1 MSTLSIITI
10 FIGSLIIVVR
20 APMIVFPN
28 RTIEVYKKLTATDS
42 RIRSM
47 GLAAICLAAG
57 AVYLSYNSVY
67 PAARIILF
75 WGYIVGTLTLLFGIV
90 YTSRYREF
98 IVCFVEIS
106 ENRTLLRFF
115 STGAVLFGCF
125 FIYLGVEVFNEF

>member
-47 GLAAICLAAG
+47 GLAAICLAVA
-57 AVYLSYNSVY
+57 AIYLSYNSVY

-75 WGYIVGTLTLLFGIV
+75 WGYIAGTLTFLFGIV
-90 YTSRYREF
+90 CTSRYREF

-115 STGAVLFGCF
+115 SAGAVLFGCF
-125 FIYLGVEVFNEF
+125 LVYLGVGVF